1 MGPAYLHAPAL
12 MMDIV
17 IIRVVVRDPLQWVPR
32 KSETRMIVNGLE
44 GAHGEEEDA
53 LADAHTG
60 QFESEQGADCIFEEA
75 FEGVVVER
83 SKCIRDVEAMVARVK
98 GTVEP
103 LMFVHLA
110 VDHVLPSVNEEGR
123 ESVLEE
129 RDDDPIE
136 YFGELYTGSGRQCP
150 G

>member
-1 MGPAYLHAPAL
+1 

-17 IIRVVVRDPLQWVPR
+17 IKRVVVRNPLQWVPR
-32 KSETRMIVNGLE
+32 KPEPRMIVNGLD
-44 GAHGEEEDA
+44 GAHSKEEDA

-83 SKCIRDVEAMVARVK
+83 SKCVRDVEAMVARVK
-98 GTVEP
+98 GPVEP
-103 LMFVHLA
+103 LMFMHLA
-110 VDHVLPSVNEEGR
+110 VDHVLPCVNEEACEGI
-123 ESVLEE
+123 LEE
-129 RDDDPIE
+129 RDDEPIE
-136 YFGELYTGSGRQCP
+136 YFGELYTGGGRQGP